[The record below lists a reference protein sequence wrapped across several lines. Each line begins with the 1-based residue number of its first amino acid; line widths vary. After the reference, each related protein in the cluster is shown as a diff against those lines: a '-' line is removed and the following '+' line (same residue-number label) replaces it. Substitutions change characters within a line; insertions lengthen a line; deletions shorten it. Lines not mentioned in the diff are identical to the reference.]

1 MLILSFPKY
10 SSAGATRHFG
20 AALATVFVAPG
31 AVEDGFALAGAAAV
45 FAGGFD
51 AVAGAFCAGAGGAV
65 DGTAA
70 VEAAAT
76 SERHAISR
84 FTQVSSYVILICECC
99 ERRSTT
105 ALEGWRLLR

>member
-20 AALATVFVAPG
+20 GALATVFVA
-31 AVEDGFALAGAAAV
+31 LAAAV
-45 FAGGFD
+45 AALTGAFGE
-51 AVAGAFCAGAGGAV
+51 VAGARGAGLGGAV